1 MPSQMQL
8 QANPKNIQTCFK
20 NCFYEVPVFQ
30 RPYSWEVDQLEDYWN
45 DVASTRSDFFFG
57 TTVTWI
63 SQRRELAND
72 TYSLIDGQQRITTST
87 IALSAIRD
95 FFKKYSE
102 IDPNDPL
109 YDAEFVR
116 SAADQQSV
124 THKYLVVTDDD
135 SQEHPVLRR
144 QEPMFWETIQQPNAI
159 PSNANYDG
167 ISRLIA
173 KAREYFERKI
183 AESVDSF
190 DGLEPIVEKLKEIRG
205 NILSARIIQ
214 VELTTE
220 EDAFMIF
227 ETLNT
232 RGAELELADLIKNL
246 IIREL
251 AQNDQ
256 HNQSALA
263 ARWQRMVNHVTQGG
277 HNAELMNRFIWQS
290 WNSRY
295 SAVKEPDLFKQLKI
309 EIGNDQSQQMAY
321 LEGLEEDSQIYLF
334 LQERQG
340 GQPFPGTKT
349 RTRNA
354 IEVAE
359 VQDAIRA
366 LSLFNVSVANSA
378 ILALAR
384 KYHTDSTILT
394 QSSLKKAM
402 RAIENF
408 HFQFTAMAK
417 SGSTGGTRS
426 RYNAFAVQLENAQS
440 KQEANLAIQG
450 LITKLERSLPRPDQ
464 VRGSF
469 ESMFYA
475 HGRQLTTAERAR
487 VNGPLIRYILLKF
500 AKNSGAVPPGTD
512 PAGWTIEHIVPQST
526 GHREHGHYTKLIGNL
541 TLLTA
546 QANNDAGN
554 GDFNAKREDLLTH
567 ARPLD
572 TILQKWLRDS
582 NMIMPTAEDVTERG
596 QELSRLAVEE
606 VWSVQY

>member
-1 MPSQMQL
+1 
-8 QANPKNIQTCFK
+8 
-20 NCFYEVPVFQ
+20 
-30 RPYSWEVDQLEDYWN
+30 
-45 DVASTRSDFFFG
+45 
-57 TTVTWI
+57 
-63 SQRRELAND
+63 
-72 TYSLIDGQQRITTST
+72 
-87 IALSAIRD
+87 
-95 FFKKYSE
+95 
-102 IDPNDPL
+102 
-109 YDAEFVR
+109 
-116 SAADQQSV
+116 
-124 THKYLVVTDDD
+124 
-135 SQEHPVLRR
+135 
-144 QEPMFWETIQQPNAI
+144 MFWETIQQPNAI
-159 PSNANYDG
+159 PSNAVYDG
-167 ISRLIA
+167 SSRLIA
-173 KAREYFERKI
+173 KAREFFEKKI
-183 AESVDSF
+183 AESVDSLVTL
-190 DGLEPIVEKLKEIRG
+190 DAIIEKLKEIRG

-251 AQNDQ
+251 AQNDH

-263 ARWQRMVNHVTQGG
+263 DRWQRIANYVTQGG

-295 SAVKEPDLFKQLKI
+295 AAVKEPDLFKQLKL
-309 EIGNDQSQQMAY
+309 ELGNDESRQMAY
-321 LEGLEEDSQIYLF
+321 LEGLEEDSQVYLY
-334 LQERQG
+334 LQEKQS
-340 GQPFPGTKT
+340 GQPFPST
-349 RTRNA
+349 RTRTRHA
-354 IEVAE
+354 IEIAE

-384 KYHTDSTILT
+384 KFHKEPKILP
-394 QSSLKKAM
+394 QNSLKKAM

-426 RYNAFAVQLENAQS
+426 RYNIFAVQLENAQS
-440 KQEANLAIQG
+440 RQEADLAIQG
-450 LITKLERSLPRPDQ
+450 LVMKLERSLPRPDQ
-464 VRGSF
+464 VRGAF

-475 HGRQLTTAERAR
+475 HGRQLSATESSR
-487 VNGPLIRYILLKF
+487 VNSPLIRYILLKF
-500 AKNSGAVPPGTD
+500 AKNSGSVPPGTD
-512 PAGWTIEHIVPQST
+512 PGGWTIEHIVPQST

-546 QANNDAGN
+546 QANNNLGN
-554 GDFNAKREDLLTH
+554 GDFNAKRQDLLIH

-572 TILQKWLRDS
+572 AILQQWLDNS
-582 NMIMPTAEDVTERG
+582 DLVMPTAEDVRERG

-606 VWSVQY
+606 VWAL